1 MRLYE
6 QAVLLAGA
14 DIPVGTL
21 QNWLQR
27 GTIALDS
34 PETGSERRGRRRYSE
49 RDVIRLALMA
59 ELVARGFSPAAAGQI
74 VNDETLRPLGFLP
87 EWMSRIKEDHFLLLG
102 VLEGGVPLITKDGKS
117 VIKSSSELLEVISGT
132 GRKEWQA
139 QYSLRSAVIINLSDI
154 TRTVRERILDALATD
169 HVADEPGETTSGA
182 PDAPVDE

>member
-59 ELVARGFSPAAAGQI
+59 ELVARYPFTSPALAEQ
-74 VNDETLRPLGFLP
+74 
-87 EWMSRIKEDHFLLLG
+87 
-102 VLEGGVPLITKDGKS
+102 
-117 VIKSSSELLEVISGT
+117 
-132 GRKEWQA
+132 RKEFA
-139 QYSLRSAVIINLSDI
+139 
-154 TRTVRERILDALATD
+154 
-169 HVADEPGETTSGA
+169 
-182 PDAPVDE
+182 

>member
-59 ELVARGFSPAAAGQI
+59 DLVGRGINPATAGQI
-74 VNDETLRPLGFLP
+74 VNEQTMRPAGFLP
-87 EWMSRIKEDHFLLLG
+87 EWMGRTRADYFLLIGDLENGSPLTTAKGQRLMTLTGLLG
-102 VLEGGVPLITKDGKS
+102 AIAGTDRKPTDVDQDVLGGVFL
-117 VIKSSSELLEVISGT
+117 
-132 GRKEWQA
+132 
-139 QYSLRSAVIINLSDI
+139 NLSAM
-154 TRTVRERILDALATD
+154 TRRVRERILDALAADHIADQPGGATD
-169 HVADEPGETTSGA
+169 GA
-182 PDAPVDE
+182 PGDE